1 MLGKL
6 AFRNVKRSAKD
17 YLVYLLTMTFVT
29 ALMFSFNTVLF
40 SEQIKTSP
48 DSEGIMEILIGLA
61 TFFVVLIV
69 AWLIHYM
76 VRFMLDKRS
85 REFGIYLLIGMERKE
100 ITRLYIRENLL
111 LGFLAFGSGL
121 VLGGLLQQVLFSIL
135 AHIMQLEYQIHLE
148 YHKSCVL
155 MTAGCYGGCYLLA
168 LLRCRKKFRKMS
180 IHSLMNAEKQ
190 NEKIQESHESWK
202 RILFP
207 VSLLFM
213 GVFGWWLLRGV
224 IRDTGEIVGFLV
236 GLVLVIYLF
245 YMGLSSWI
253 VCYIRKRGRKIYHGA
268 NLFLLRQF
276 SSKIRSMQFTM
287 GTLTSL
293 FTLALLGST
302 VALMLGDFQNQ
313 MLKGKFP
320 FDVQIYSP
328 DTEDDFA
335 QELDILKKETNIKE
349 IYRYSIYENADAQV
363 NAWLYT
369 HLKTFGTMYQN
380 PDGTPDEKALLEE
393 VEEHTNG
400 TYFSYDTYMKVSDYN
415 HLRSLL
421 GYKEITLGKQ
431 QYALHMKERIY
442 KETGDFSSHLKI
454 KADETELLCS
464 GIYTEPFSQDGHN
477 GADYIIIVP
486 DQTVEGMSPYY
497 AELVVQI
504 QGKAPE
510 NLQQTLDRRQE
521 EKEET
526 AGHNL
531 PNGNSGYGSDSIVS
545 YYSKNMVRDNL
556 IPEIKYMLSS
566 ITFPC
571 FYIGLVF
578 LCAAFTVLAVQQL
591 SDSAKYKF
599 RYGVLEQLG
608 LNRREKEQVIWKQ
621 LAAYYLCP
629 ALFAGVISGMI
640 SVFISYKFIFYTG
653 VEASVIRYF
662 TASCGLFFGIYA
674 LYFVATYVGF
684 KRNVNIK

>member
-100 ITRLYIRENLL
+100 IIRLYIRENLL

-135 AHIMQLEYQIHLE
+135 AHLMQLEYQIHLE
-148 YHKSCVL
+148 YHKACVL

-190 NEKIQESHESWK
+190 NEKIQESHEAWK

-213 GVFGWWLLRGV
+213 AVFGWWLLGGV

-335 QELDILKKETNIKE
+335 QELDILKKETNIQE

-369 HLKTFGTMYQN
+369 HLKTFGTMYRN

-486 DQTVEGMSPYY
+486 DQTVEGMNPYY
-497 AELVVQI
+497 AELVAQI
-504 QGKAPE
+504 QGKAPA
-510 NLQQTLDRRQE
+510 NLQQTLDGLLE

-526 AGHNL
+526 TGQNL
-531 PNGNSGYGSDSIVS
+531 PNGNSGYGSDSVVS

-556 IPEIKYMLSS
+556 ISEIKYMLSS

-608 LNRREKEQVIWKQ
+608 LNRREKEQIIWKQ

-640 SVFISYKFIFYTG
+640 SVFISYKFIFFTG
-653 VEASVIRYF
+653 VKASVLRYF
-662 TASCGLFFGIYA
+662 ATSCGLFLGIYA

>member
-148 YHKSCVL
+148 YHKACVL

-180 IHSLMNAEKQ
+180 IHRLMNAEKQ
-190 NEKIQESHESWK
+190 NEKIQESHEAWK

-213 GVFGWWLLRGV
+213 AVFGWWLLRGV

-302 VALMLGDFQNQ
+302 VALMLRDFQNQ

-335 QELDILKKETNIKE
+335 QELDILKKETNIQE

-442 KETGDFSSHLKI
+442 KETGDFSSHLRI

-486 DQTVEGMSPYY
+486 DQTVEGMNPYY
-497 AELVVQI
+497 AELVAQI
-504 QGKAPE
+504 QGKAPA
-510 NLQQTLDRRQE
+510 NLQQTLDGLLE

-526 AGHNL
+526 ARQNL
-531 PNGNSGYGSDSIVS
+531 PNGNSGYGSDSVVS

-556 IPEIKYMLSS
+556 ISEIKYMLSS

-608 LNRREKEQVIWKQ
+608 LNRREKEQIIWKQ

-662 TASCGLFFGIYA
+662 VASSGLFFGIYA

>member
-40 SEQIKTSP
+40 SKQIKTSP

-148 YHKSCVL
+148 YHKACVL

-180 IHSLMNAEKQ
+180 IHRLMNAEKQ
-190 NEKIQESHESWK
+190 NEKIQESHEAWK

-213 GVFGWWLLRGV
+213 AVFGWWLLGGV

-302 VALMLGDFQNQ
+302 VALMLRDFQNQ

-335 QELDILKKETNIKE
+335 QELDILKKETNIQE

-442 KETGDFSSHLKI
+442 KETGDFSSHLRI

-486 DQTVEGMSPYY
+486 DQTVEGMNPYY
-497 AELVVQI
+497 AELVAQI
-504 QGKAPE
+504 QGKAPA
-510 NLQQTLDRRQE
+510 NLQQTLDGLLE

-526 AGHNL
+526 ARQNL
-531 PNGNSGYGSDSIVS
+531 PNGNSGYGSDSVVS

-556 IPEIKYMLSS
+556 ISEIKYMLSS

-608 LNRREKEQVIWKQ
+608 LNRKEKEQIIWKQ

-662 TASCGLFFGIYA
+662 AASSGLFFGIYA

>member
-40 SEQIKTSP
+40 SKQIKTSP

-148 YHKSCVL
+148 YHKACVL

-180 IHSLMNAEKQ
+180 IHRLMNAEKK
-190 NEKIQESHESWK
+190 NKKIQESHEAWK

-213 GVFGWWLLRGV
+213 AVFGWWLLRGV

-302 VALMLGDFQNQ
+302 VALMLRDFQNQ

-335 QELDILKKETNIKE
+335 QELDILKKETNIQE
-349 IYRYSIYENADAQV
+349 IYQYSIYENADAQV

-486 DQTVEGMSPYY
+486 DQTVEGMNPYY
-497 AELVVQI
+497 AELVAQI
-504 QGKAPE
+504 QGKAPA
-510 NLQQTLDRRQE
+510 NLQQTLDGLLE

-526 AGHNL
+526 TGQNF
-531 PNGNSGYGSDSIVS
+531 PNGNSGYGSDSLVS

-556 IPEIKYMLSS
+556 ISEIKYMLSS

-608 LNRREKEQVIWKQ
+608 LNRREKEQIIWKQ
-621 LAAYYLCP
+621 LVAYYLCP

-662 TASCGLFFGIYA
+662 VASSGLFFGIYA

>member
-1 MLGKL
+1 MLRKL

-148 YHKSCVL
+148 YHKACVL

-180 IHSLMNAEKQ
+180 IHRLMNAEKQ
-190 NEKIQESHESWK
+190 NEKIQESHEAWK

-213 GVFGWWLLRGV
+213 AVFGWWLLRGV

-335 QELDILKKETNIKE
+335 QELDILKKETNIQE

-442 KETGDFSSHLKI
+442 KETGDFSSHLRI

-486 DQTVEGMSPYY
+486 DQTVEGMNPYY
-497 AELVVQI
+497 AELVAQI
-504 QGKAPE
+504 QGKAPA
-510 NLQQTLDRRQE
+510 NLQQTLDGLLE

-526 AGHNL
+526 ARQNL
-531 PNGNSGYGSDSIVS
+531 PNGNSGYGSDSVVS

-556 IPEIKYMLSS
+556 ISEIKYMLSS

-608 LNRREKEQVIWKQ
+608 LNRREKEQIIWKQ

-662 TASCGLFFGIYA
+662 AASSGLFFGIYA
-674 LYFVATYVGF
+674 LYFVTTYVGF

>member
-85 REFGIYLLIGMERKE
+85 REFGIYMLIGMERKE
-100 ITRLYIRENLL
+100 IIRLYIRENLL

-148 YHKSCVL
+148 YHKACVL

-190 NEKIQESHESWK
+190 NEKIQESHEAWK

-213 GVFGWWLLRGV
+213 AVFGWWLLGGV

-253 VCYIRKRGRKIYHGA
+253 VCYIRKRERKIYHGA

-335 QELDILKKETNIKE
+335 QELDILKKETNIQE
-349 IYRYSIYENADAQV
+349 IYQYSIYENADAQV

-486 DQTVEGMSPYY
+486 DQTVEGMNPYY
-497 AELVVQI
+497 AELVAQI
-504 QGKAPE
+504 QGKAPA
-510 NLQQTLDRRQE
+510 NLQQTLDGLLE
-521 EKEET
+521 EKKKPQ
-526 AGHNL
+526 G
-531 PNGNSGYGSDSIVS
+531 
-545 YYSKNMVRDNL
+545 R
-556 IPEIKYMLSS
+556 
-566 ITFPC
+566 TFPME
-571 FYIGLVF
+571 
-578 LCAAFTVLAVQQL
+578 TV
-591 SDSAKYKF
+591 D
-599 RYGVLEQLG
+599 
-608 LNRREKEQVIWKQ
+608 
-621 LAAYYLCP
+621 
-629 ALFAGVISGMI
+629 M
-640 SVFISYKFIFYTG
+640 
-653 VEASVIRYF
+653 EA
-662 TASCGLFFGIYA
+662 TAW
-674 LYFVATYVGF
+674 
-684 KRNVNIK
+684 

>member
-17 YLVYLLTMTFVT
+17 YLVYLLTMMFVT

-100 ITRLYIRENLL
+100 IIRLYIRENLL
-111 LGFLAFGSGL
+111 LGLLAFGSGL

-135 AHIMQLEYQIHLE
+135 AHLMQLEYQIHLE
-148 YHKSCVL
+148 YHKACVL

-190 NEKIQESHESWK
+190 NEKIQESHEVWK

-213 GVFGWWLLRGV
+213 AVFGWWLLGGV

-335 QELDILKKETNIKE
+335 QELDILKKETNIQE

-486 DQTVEGMSPYY
+486 DQTVEGMNPYY
-497 AELVVQI
+497 AELVAQI
-504 QGKAPE
+504 QGKAPA
-510 NLQQTLDRRQE
+510 NLQQTLDGLLE

-526 AGHNL
+526 TGQNL
-531 PNGNSGYGSDSIVS
+531 PNGNSGYGSDSVVS

-556 IPEIKYMLSS
+556 ISEIKYMLSS

-608 LNRREKEQVIWKQ
+608 LNRREKEQIIWKQ

-640 SVFISYKFIFYTG
+640 SVFISYKFIFFTG
-653 VEASVIRYF
+653 VKASVLRYF
-662 TASCGLFFGIYA
+662 AASSGLFFGIYA

>member
-6 AFRNVKRSAKD
+6 AFRNLKRSAKD

-100 ITRLYIRENLL
+100 IIRLYIRENLL

-135 AHIMQLEYQIHLE
+135 AHLMQLEYQIHLE
-148 YHKSCVL
+148 YHKACVL

-190 NEKIQESHESWK
+190 NEKIQESHEARK

-213 GVFGWWLLRGV
+213 AVFGWWLLGGV

-335 QELDILKKETNIKE
+335 QELDILKKETNIQE

-369 HLKTFGTMYQN
+369 HLKTFGTMYRN

-486 DQTVEGMSPYY
+486 DQTVEGMNPYY
-497 AELVVQI
+497 AELVAQI
-504 QGKAPE
+504 QGKAPA
-510 NLQQTLDRRQE
+510 NLQQTLDGLLE

-526 AGHNL
+526 ARQNL
-531 PNGNSGYGSDSIVS
+531 PNGNSGYGSDSVVS

-556 IPEIKYMLSS
+556 ISEIKYMLSS

-608 LNRREKEQVIWKQ
+608 LNRREKEQIIWKQ

-662 TASCGLFFGIYA
+662 AASSGLFFGIYA

>member
-40 SEQIKTSP
+40 SKQIKTSP

-100 ITRLYIRENLL
+100 IIRLYIRENLL

-135 AHIMQLEYQIHLE
+135 AHIMKLEYQIHLE
-148 YHKSCVL
+148 YHKACVL

-180 IHSLMNAEKQ
+180 IHRLMNAEKQ
-190 NEKIQESHESWK
+190 NEKIQESHEAWK

-213 GVFGWWLLRGV
+213 AVFGWWLLRGV

-253 VCYIRKRGRKIYHGA
+253 VCYIRKRERKIYHGA

-335 QELDILKKETNIKE
+335 QELDILKKETNIQE

-486 DQTVEGMSPYY
+486 DQTVEGMNPYY
-497 AELVVQI
+497 AELVAQI
-504 QGKAPE
+504 QGKAPA
-510 NLQQTLDRRQE
+510 NLQQTLDGLLE

-526 AGHNL
+526 ARQNL
-531 PNGNSGYGSDSIVS
+531 PNGNSGYGSDSVVS

-556 IPEIKYMLSS
+556 ISEIKYMLSS

-608 LNRREKEQVIWKQ
+608 LNRREKEQIIWKQ

-662 TASCGLFFGIYA
+662 VASSGLFFGIYA

>member
-1 MLGKL
+1 MLG
-6 AFRNVKRSAKD
+6 D
-17 YLVYLLTMTFVT
+17 
-29 ALMFSFNTVLF
+29 
-40 SEQIKTSP
+40 
-48 DSEGIMEILIGLA
+48 
-61 TFFVVLIV
+61 
-69 AWLIHYM
+69 
-76 VRFMLDKRS
+76 
-85 REFGIYLLIGMERKE
+85 
-100 ITRLYIRENLL
+100 
-111 LGFLAFGSGL
+111 
-121 VLGGLLQQVLFSIL
+121 
-135 AHIMQLEYQIHLE
+135 
-148 YHKSCVL
+148 
-155 MTAGCYGGCYLLA
+155 
-168 LLRCRKKFRKMS
+168 
-180 IHSLMNAEKQ
+180 
-190 NEKIQESHESWK
+190 
-202 RILFP
+202 
-207 VSLLFM
+207 
-213 GVFGWWLLRGV
+213 V

-253 VCYIRKRGRKIYHGA
+253 VCYIRKRERKIYHGA

-335 QELDILKKETNIKE
+335 QELDILKKETNIQE

-486 DQTVEGMSPYY
+486 DQTVEGMNPYY
-497 AELVVQI
+497 AELVAQI
-504 QGKAPE
+504 QGKAPA
-510 NLQQTLDRRQE
+510 NLQQTLDGLLE

-526 AGHNL
+526 TGQNL
-531 PNGNSGYGSDSIVS
+531 PNGNSGYGSDSVVS

-556 IPEIKYMLSS
+556 ISEIKYMLSS

-608 LNRREKEQVIWKQ
+608 LNRREKEQIIWKQ

-640 SVFISYKFIFYTG
+640 SVFISYKFIFFTG
-653 VEASVIRYF
+653 VKAYVLRYF
-662 TASCGLFFGIYA
+662 ATSCGLFLGIYA

>member
-1 MLGKL
+1 
-6 AFRNVKRSAKD
+6 
-17 YLVYLLTMTFVT
+17 
-29 ALMFSFNTVLF
+29 
-40 SEQIKTSP
+40 
-48 DSEGIMEILIGLA
+48 
-61 TFFVVLIV
+61 
-69 AWLIHYM
+69 
-76 VRFMLDKRS
+76 
-85 REFGIYLLIGMERKE
+85 
-100 ITRLYIRENLL
+100 
-111 LGFLAFGSGL
+111 
-121 VLGGLLQQVLFSIL
+121 
-135 AHIMQLEYQIHLE
+135 
-148 YHKSCVL
+148 

-180 IHSLMNAEKQ
+180 IHRLMNAEKQ
-190 NEKIQESHESWK
+190 NEKIQESHEAWK

-213 GVFGWWLLRGV
+213 AVFGWWLLRGV

-335 QELDILKKETNIKE
+335 QELDILKKETNIQE

-486 DQTVEGMSPYY
+486 DQTVEGMNPYY
-497 AELVVQI
+497 AELVAQI
-504 QGKAPE
+504 QGKAPA
-510 NLQQTLDRRQE
+510 NLQQTLDGLLE

-526 AGHNL
+526 ARQNL
-531 PNGNSGYGSDSIVS
+531 PNGNSGYGSDSVVS

-556 IPEIKYMLSS
+556 ISEIKYMLSS

-608 LNRREKEQVIWKQ
+608 LNRREKEQIIWKQ

-662 TASCGLFFGIYA
+662 AASSGLFFGIYA

>member
-148 YHKSCVL
+148 YHKACVL

-190 NEKIQESHESWK
+190 NEKIQESHEAWK

-213 GVFGWWLLRGV
+213 AVFGWWLLGGV

-253 VCYIRKRGRKIYHGA
+253 VCYIRKRERKIYHGA

-293 FTLALLGST
+293 FTPALLGST

-313 MLKGKFP
+313 MLKEKFP

-335 QELDILKKETNIKE
+335 QELDILKKETNIQE

-431 QYALHMKERIY
+431 QHALHMKERIY

-486 DQTVEGMSPYY
+486 DQTVEGMNPYY
-497 AELVVQI
+497 AELVAQI
-504 QGKAPE
+504 QGKAPA
-510 NLQQTLDRRQE
+510 NLQQTLDGLLE
-521 EKEET
+521 EKEKQQ
-526 AGHNL
+526 G
-531 PNGNSGYGSDSIVS
+531 
-545 YYSKNMVRDNL
+545 R
-556 IPEIKYMLSS
+556 
-566 ITFPC
+566 TFPME
-571 FYIGLVF
+571 
-578 LCAAFTVLAVQQL
+578 TV
-591 SDSAKYKF
+591 D
-599 RYGVLEQLG
+599 
-608 LNRREKEQVIWKQ
+608 
-621 LAAYYLCP
+621 
-629 ALFAGVISGMI
+629 M
-640 SVFISYKFIFYTG
+640 
-653 VEASVIRYF
+653 EA
-662 TASCGLFFGIYA
+662 TAW
-674 LYFVATYVGF
+674 
-684 KRNVNIK
+684 

>member
-100 ITRLYIRENLL
+100 IIRLYIRENLL

-135 AHIMQLEYQIHLE
+135 AHIMKLEYQIHLE
-148 YHKSCVL
+148 YHKACVL

-180 IHSLMNAEKQ
+180 IHRLMNAEKQ
-190 NEKIQESHESWK
+190 NEKIQESHEAWK

-213 GVFGWWLLRGV
+213 AVFGWWLLRGV

-302 VALMLGDFQNQ
+302 VALMLRDFQNQ

-335 QELDILKKETNIKE
+335 QELDILKKETNIQE

-486 DQTVEGMSPYY
+486 DQTVEGMNPYY
-497 AELVVQI
+497 AELVAQI
-504 QGKAPE
+504 QGKAPA
-510 NLQQTLDRRQE
+510 NLQQTLDGLLE

-526 AGHNL
+526 ARQNL
-531 PNGNSGYGSDSIVS
+531 PNGNSGYGSDSVVS

-556 IPEIKYMLSS
+556 ISEIKYMLSS

-608 LNRREKEQVIWKQ
+608 LNRREKEQIIWKQ

-662 TASCGLFFGIYA
+662 AASSGLFFGIYA

>member
-148 YHKSCVL
+148 YHKACVL

-180 IHSLMNAEKQ
+180 IHRLMNAEKQ
-190 NEKIQESHESWK
+190 NEKIQESHEAWK

-213 GVFGWWLLRGV
+213 AVFGWWLLRGV

-287 GTLTSL
+287 GTLTSI
-293 FTLALLGST
+293 FTFALLGST

-335 QELDILKKETNIKE
+335 QELDILKKETNIQE

-486 DQTVEGMSPYY
+486 DQTVEGMNPYY
-497 AELVVQI
+497 AELVAQI
-504 QGKAPE
+504 QGKAPA
-510 NLQQTLDRRQE
+510 NLQQTLDGLLE
-521 EKEET
+521 EKE
-526 AGHNL
+526 
-531 PNGNSGYGSDSIVS
+531 
-545 YYSKNMVRDNL
+545 
-556 IPEIKYMLSS
+556 
-566 ITFPC
+566 
-571 FYIGLVF
+571 
-578 LCAAFTVLAVQQL
+578 
-591 SDSAKYKF
+591 
-599 RYGVLEQLG
+599 
-608 LNRREKEQVIWKQ
+608 
-621 LAAYYLCP
+621 
-629 ALFAGVISGMI
+629 
-640 SVFISYKFIFYTG
+640 
-653 VEASVIRYF
+653 
-662 TASCGLFFGIYA
+662 
-674 LYFVATYVGF
+674 
-684 KRNVNIK
+684 